1 MTEFDY
7 CINFLESFIICFF
20 SYRYFS
26 LNTKQLIVSN
36 IIIFLEI
43 TLGNLFL
50 PSSFLPVF
58 FVLITMIFLLKKFG
72 LKINIELIIANVL
85 IMLIDMISNI
95 TSLSL
100 VTLLNMNFSF
110 FNNSNSVL
118 LAATALSKPLFFIVA
133 YLFSKLKL
141 DITNKLDAKRWTSI
155 VVLFTLILLESA
167 ILIQNLVQNHIDK
180 IDILVCILLMGII
193 SIVTWN
199 MYKKILLE
207 NEEKMRVTLKNE
219 EMKYKKENYKTL
231 SKMSEEIYQLDHNM
245 RYLLMMLRYAIIEEN
260 YDESINLIDEY
271 VKKFDKF
278 RILINTNNPYFDFL
292 INQKLNT
299 ILKSQIDVCTT
310 ISISKS
316 DYYFD
321 KKYVEY
327 ILLLLDIYM
336 KIAKKI
342 TVSIQEIGNDNL
354 INITVAKKN
363 NESVI
368 FDGKFFE
375 LVKILQAR
383 YTINQIDDLVVFKS
397 IQSMSKNE
405 IVE

>member
-36 IIIFLEI
+36 VIIFLEI

-72 LKINIELIIANVL
+72 LKINIELIIANVS

-100 VTLLNMNFSF
+100 ITLLDMNFSF

-118 LAATALSKPLFFIVA
+118 LVATALSKPLFFIVA

-141 DITNKLDAKRWTSI
+141 DITNKLDAKRWTGI

-368 FDGKFFE
+368 FDEKFFE
-375 LVKILQAR
+375 LVKILQVR
-383 YTINQIDDLVVFKS
+383 YTINKIDDLVVFKS

>member
-36 IIIFLEI
+36 VIIFLEI

-50 PSSFLPVF
+50 SSSFLPIF
-58 FVLITMIFLLKKFG
+58 FVLITMIFLLKYFG
-72 LKINIELIIANVL
+72 LKINIELIIANVS

-110 FNNSNSVL
+110 FNSSNSVL
-118 LAATALSKPLFFIVA
+118 LVATVLSKLLFFIGA
-133 YLFSKLKL
+133 YLFLKLKL

-155 VVLFTLILLESA
+155 IVLFTLILLESA
-167 ILIQNLVQNHIDK
+167 ILIQNLVLNHIDK

-193 SIVTWN
+193 SILTWN

-271 VKKFDKF
+271 VKKFDKLEF
-278 RILINTNNPYFDFL
+278 
-292 INQKLNT
+292 
-299 ILKSQIDVCTT
+299 
-310 ISISKS
+310 
-316 DYYFD
+316 
-321 KKYVEY
+321 
-327 ILLLLDIYM
+327 
-336 KIAKKI
+336 
-342 TVSIQEIGNDNL
+342 
-354 INITVAKKN
+354 
-363 NESVI
+363 
-368 FDGKFFE
+368 
-375 LVKILQAR
+375 
-383 YTINQIDDLVVFKS
+383 
-397 IQSMSKNE
+397 
-405 IVE
+405 

>member
-155 VVLFTLILLESA
+155 VILFTLILLESA

-180 IDILVCILLMGII
+180 TDILICILLMGII

-219 EMKYKKENYKTL
+219 EMKYKKENYKAL

-299 ILKSQIDVCTT
+299 ILKSKIDVCTT

-342 TVSIQEIGNDNL
+342 TVSVQEIGNDNL